1 MGTETAGDTL
11 SIRLNGEAYALAR
24 PATVASLVTQRQPR
38 PPFAVEVN
46 KDLVRRGE
54 YDSMALADGDVVE
67 IVTLVG
73 GG

>member
-1 MGTETAGDTL
+1 MTTRSDSTNL
-11 SIRLNGEAYALAR
+11 MICVNGEDAELAG
-24 PATVASLVTQRQPR
+24 PATVAALVQVRGPR

-46 KDLVRRGE
+46 KRLIRRAE
-54 YDSMALADGDVVE
+54 YSSTELHDGDIVE

>member
-1 MGTETAGDTL
+1 MAEHPTES
-11 SIRLNGEAYALAR
+11 SIRICLNGEAFALPA
-24 PATVASLVTQRQPR
+24 PATVASLVAVRQPP

-46 KDLVRRGE
+46 KQLVRRPNYGATE
-54 YDSMALADGDVVE
+54 LRDGDEVE

>member
-1 MGTETAGDTL
+1 MADVERTAT
-11 SIRLNGEAYALAR
+11 IRIELNGQAYAVAA
-24 PATVASLVTQRQPR
+24 PATVAALVAARQPR

-46 KDLVRRGE
+46 KQLVRRPN
-54 YDSMALADGDVVE
+54 YDATELREGDQVE

>member
-1 MGTETAGDTL
+1 MKL
-11 SIRLNGEAYALAR
+11 VVNGEETSVELSAR
-24 PATVASLVTQRQPR
+24 TVAALLAQRRPR

-46 KDLVRRGE
+46 RNLVRRPQ
-54 YDSMALADGDVVE
+54 YDQTPLRDGDRVE